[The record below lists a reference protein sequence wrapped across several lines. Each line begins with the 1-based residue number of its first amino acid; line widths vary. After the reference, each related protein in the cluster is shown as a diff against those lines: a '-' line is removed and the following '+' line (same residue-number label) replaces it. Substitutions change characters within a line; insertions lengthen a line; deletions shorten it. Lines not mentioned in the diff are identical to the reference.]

1 MTKLPTEGELLE
13 RTTPSG
19 DQRPAVSAGLSRKAD
34 TLSHHFDT
42 PTARQDP
49 RLNLCDMYLFAGSP
63 SSTVM
68 AMTVNPTA
76 TAQTAAPF
84 RDEAIYAF
92 RFDTDDD
99 GREDVAFKVR
109 FTEDADSQKFNV
121 LRSGTMHHGLAGDV
135 IASAGLNATVER
147 GTGVRAFA
155 GVVRDAFAG
164 DAAALEKFKA
174 AFADGRYEP
183 EAFDNH
189 VNFFHD
195 RSVAA
200 IVLEVPNSL
209 IGNGVQ
215 VHAWSTVSLFG
226 HAPEH
231 QVARWGLPLF
241 THMFLPDPESREQFN
256 RTTPSD
262 EAAPFLAAA
271 ATTAGGYAKA
281 AGNTPDP
288 GVYGGRVASL
298 LGSLTLPYRIG
309 SAASFDYTGF
319 NGRALG
325 DNVMDCMLTLLT
337 NSPLGTGIAP
347 DPELFETSFPYLQPM
362 SATSHGSTPSG

>member
-1 MTKLPTEGELLE
+1 
-13 RTTPSG
+13 
-19 DQRPAVSAGLSRKAD
+19 
-34 TLSHHFDT
+34 
-42 PTARQDP
+42 
-49 RLNLCDMYLFAGSP
+49 LNLCDMYLFAGSP
-63 SSTVM
+63 TTTVM

-76 TAQTAAPF
+76 AAQTAAPF

-92 RFDTDDD
+92 RFDTDHDR
-99 GREDVAFKVR
+99 REDVAFKVR
-109 FTEDADSQKFNV
+109 FTDDAESQRFDV
-121 LRSGTMHHGLAGDV
+121 LRSGAAHHGLAGDV
-135 IASAGLNATVER
+135 VASAGLNATVVE
-147 GTGVRAFA
+147 GTGVHAFA

-174 AFADGRYEP
+174 AFADGRYQP

-209 IGNGVQ
+209 IGNGLQVQ
-215 VHAWSTVSLFG
+215 AWSTVSLFG
-226 HAPEH
+226 HAPEQ

-241 THMFLPDPESREQFN
+241 THIYLPDTESRERFN
-256 RTTPSD
+256 RSTPSD
-262 EAAPFLAAA
+262 DDTPFLAAA
-271 ATTAGGYAKA
+271 AATVSSYTRA
-281 AGNTPDP
+281 AGTAPDP
-288 GVYGGRVASL
+288 DVYGGRVASL
-298 LGSLTLPYRIG
+298 FGSLTLPYRIG

-337 NSPLGTGIAP
+337 NSPLGTGITP
-347 DPELFETSFPYLQPM
+347 DPALFETSFPYLQPM
-362 SATSHGSTPSG
+362 SATSHGSTPSS

>member
-1 MTKLPTEGELLE
+1 M
-13 RTTPSG
+13 
-19 DQRPAVSAGLSRKAD
+19 
-34 TLSHHFDT
+34 SHHFDT

-63 SSTVM
+63 STTVM
-68 AMTVNPTA
+68 AMTVNPAA

-99 GREDVAFKVR
+99 GREDVTFKVR
-109 FTEDADSQKFNV
+109 FTDDPDSQRFDV
-121 LRSGTMHHGLAGDV
+121 LRSDTTPHGLAGDV
-135 IASAGLNATVER
+135 IAATSLNKTFDD
-147 GTGVRAFA
+147 GSGVRAFA

-183 EAFDNH
+183 EAFDHH

-215 VHAWSTVSLFG
+215 VHSWSTVSLFG
-226 HAPEH
+226 HAPEQ

-241 THMFLPDPESREQFN
+241 THIYLPDAESRERFN
-256 RTTPSD
+256 RSSPSD
-262 EAAPFLAAA
+262 DAAPFLADA
-271 ATTAGGYAKA
+271 ATTVSSYAKA
-281 AGNTPDP
+281 AGTAPDSD
-288 GVYGGRVASL
+288 VYGSRVASL
-298 LGSLTLPYRIG
+298 IESLTLPYLIG

-347 DPELFETSFPYLQPM
+347 DPALFGSQFPYLQPV
-362 SATSHGSTPSG
+362 SAIGTH